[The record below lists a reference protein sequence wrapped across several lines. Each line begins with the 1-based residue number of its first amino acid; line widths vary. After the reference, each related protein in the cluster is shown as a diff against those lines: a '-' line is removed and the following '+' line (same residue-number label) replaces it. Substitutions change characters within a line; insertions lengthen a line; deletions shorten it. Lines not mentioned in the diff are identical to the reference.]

1 VFKLTIIMTSLLLVT
16 SCATTTPKLN
26 SGTPVNIYG
35 VTSLSPQNGS
45 WSVITSSGY
54 QVALG
59 AKVTDNGSGV
69 LNMSLYEIPEFPSD
83 KEFLSHVVKHRASSP
98 DIGRFE
104 LKENFEELVNLNGAI
119 CVKHRT
125 ISQDNNAKIDGNKS
139 AVMQIEYIGYN
150 CIHPFKK
157 SVGVHTEYSLRHF
170 KGKEYPE
177 LNKSAEEFF
186 NNIQF
191 KEL

>member
-1 VFKLTIIMTSLLLVT
+1 MT
-16 SCATTTPKLN
+16 SCAATSPKLN

-35 VTSLSPQNGS
+35 VTSLSPTNGS
-45 WSVITSSGY
+45 WSVITSTGY

-59 AKVTDNGSGV
+59 TKVTDNGSGV
-69 LNMSLYEIPEFPSD
+69 INMSLYQIPEFPSD
-83 KEFLSHVVKHRASSP
+83 EEFLSHVVKQRASSP

-104 LKENFEELVNLNGAI
+104 LKENTEELVNLNGAT

-125 ISQDNNAKIDGNKS
+125 ISQDNNAKIDDNKS

-157 SVGVHTEYSLRHF
+157 SIGVHTEFSLRHF
-170 KGKEYPE
+170 KGKDYPE
-177 LNKSAEEFF
+177 LNKNAEEFF
-186 NNIQF
+186 SNIQF